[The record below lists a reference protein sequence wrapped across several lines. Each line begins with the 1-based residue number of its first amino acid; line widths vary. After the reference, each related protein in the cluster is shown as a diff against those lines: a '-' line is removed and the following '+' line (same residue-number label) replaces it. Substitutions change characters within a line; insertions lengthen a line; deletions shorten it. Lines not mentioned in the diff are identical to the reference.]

1 MAGAGRA
8 REKAGRKGAGG
19 LRRAALEF
27 MVRDLPGGPVVK
39 TVHPLQ
45 GAWVR
50 SPVRELRSHMP
61 QGMGQKKKKEFKA
74 ISWLSLPKTVSLHRL
89 LNALWTRQFLSRSE
103 GHACVLAHP

>member
-27 MVRDLPGGPVVK
+27 MVRDFPGVPVVK

-45 GAWVR
+45 GAWV
-50 SPVRELRSHMP
+50 
-61 QGMGQKKKKEFKA
+61 
-74 ISWLSLPKTVSLHRL
+74 
-89 LNALWTRQFLSRSE
+89 
-103 GHACVLAHP
+103 

>member
-39 TVHPLQ
+39 TVHLY
-45 GAWVR
+45 
-50 SPVRELRSHMP
+50 REHGFDP
-61 QGMGQKKKKEFKA
+61 QSG
-74 ISWLSLPKTVSLHRL
+74 
-89 LNALWTRQFLSRSE
+89 N
-103 GHACVLAHP
+103 